1 MSSTFIFVRHGENL
15 KTKDDAGR
23 SVDNGLTPD
32 GLEYAQRAAE
42 WMQSIANSPGL
53 IVHTRKP
60 RTRQTARVIAGL
72 YRDETPIFE
81 ARSGFSN
88 MTGLEAKLT
97 QWTRNRSADVVLFCG
112 HHTSQV
118 VLTNTFGLQL
128 KPKER
133 VVLVLKSPT
142 EEDRDWSLVNHHVP

>member
-1 MSSTFIFVRHGENL
+1 MPSTFIFVRHGENL
-15 KTKDDAGR
+15 KTKDGAGR
-23 SVDNGLTPD
+23 SVDNGLTPG
-32 GLEYAQRAAE
+32 GLEYAHRAAE
-42 WMQSIANSPGL
+42 WVQSIGISPGL

-81 ARSGFSN
+81 ARSGFLD

-97 QWTRNRSADVVLFCG
+97 RWTRNRSADVVLFCG
-112 HHTSQV
+112 HHTSQR

-128 KPKER
+128 KPQER
-133 VVLVLKSPT
+133 VVIVLDLPT
-142 EEDRDWSLVNHHVP
+142 EEERSWSLVNHHVP